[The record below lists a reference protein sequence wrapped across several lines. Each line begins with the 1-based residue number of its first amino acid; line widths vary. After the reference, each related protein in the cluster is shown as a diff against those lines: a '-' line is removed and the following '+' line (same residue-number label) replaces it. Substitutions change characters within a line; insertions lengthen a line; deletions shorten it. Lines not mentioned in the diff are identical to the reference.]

1 MDVSNL
7 HKTIEKCTPHVSL
20 KSRKELAAICE
31 GQNFKSGT
39 LLFKPNQPE
48 QSEYILLQGV
58 ARTFLLNTE
67 GEEITLTFFDD
78 NTVLP
83 PFVTRTVKGKS
94 ILYSEALTDC
104 SFVKIDAKA
113 FESLMIANL
122 EIREF
127 GNTVLRQELLHKV
140 NKEIRMASWSARER
154 LEQFRKDFAMLEN
167 RIPHPMIASYLGI
180 TNVSLSRL
188 RKQA

>member
-1 MDVSNL
+1 MEVSKL
-7 HKTIEKCTPHVSL
+7 QKTIEKYTPHISLNSL
-20 KSRKELAAICE
+20 KEMTAICE
-31 GQNFKSGT
+31 EQNSKRGS
-39 LLFKPNQPE
+39 LLFKLNKPE
-48 QSEYILLQGV
+48 HSEYLLLKGI

-67 GEEITLTFFDD
+67 GEEITLSFFED

-83 PFVTRTVKGKS
+83 PFVTRTVNGKS
-94 ILYSEALTDC
+94 LLYCEAISDC
-104 SFVKIDAKA
+104 TFAKINAKA
-113 FESLMIANL
+113 FESLMIVNL

-140 NKEIRMASWSARER
+140 NKEIRMASWSAKDR
-154 LEQFRKDFAMLEN
+154 LGQFRKDFEMLEN
-167 RIPHPMIASYLGI
+167 KIPHPMIASYLGI

>member
-1 MDVSNL
+1 MDVSKL
-7 HKTIEKCTPHVSL
+7 HKTFEKYTPQISL
-20 KSRKELAAICE
+20 NSRKEMTTICE
-31 GQNFKSGT
+31 EQNSKSGT

-48 QSEYILLQGV
+48 QSEYILLQGI

-67 GEEITLTFFDD
+67 GEEITLSFFED

-83 PFVTRTVKGKS
+83 PFVTRTAKEKS
-94 ILYSEALTDC
+94 ILYCEAIADC
-104 SFVKIDAKA
+104 VFAKIDAKA

-127 GNTVLRQELLHKV
+127 GNTVLRQELLQKV
-140 NKEIRMASWSARER
+140 NKEIRMASWSAKDR
-154 LEQFRKDFAMLEN
+154 LDQFRKDFKMLEN
-167 RIPHPMIASYLGI
+167 KIPHPMIASYLGI

-188 RKQA
+188 RKQV

>member
-1 MDVSNL
+1 MEVSKL
-7 HKTIEKCTPHVSL
+7 DKTIEKYTPNISL
-20 KSRKELAAICE
+20 NSCKEMTTICE
-31 GQNFKSGT
+31 EQNFKSGT

-48 QSEYILLQGV
+48 QSEYFLLQGI

-67 GEEITLTFFDD
+67 GEEITLSFFED

-94 ILYSEALTDC
+94 ILYSEAITDC
-104 SFVKIDAKA
+104 IFVKINAKA

-140 NKEIRMASWSARER
+140 NKEIRMASWSAKDR
-154 LEQFRKDFAMLEN
+154 LGQFRKDFSMLEN
-167 RIPHPMIASYLGI
+167 KIPHPMIASYLGI

-188 RKQA
+188 RKQY